1 MVGLLRRTLPV
12 LVLLTATFL
21 ATGAMFA
28 GSMRA
33 PEVVV
38 HEWGTFTTVAGEDG
52 QAINWLPLGG
62 PTDLP
67 CFVEH
72 YKNRLV
78 KFVGNA
84 EQEGP
89 IDYAVARSALI
100 GTVRMETPVLYF
112 YSPEDAVVSV
122 DVRFPRGLMTEWFPK
137 AVVTQPT
144 VMPAVLD
151 NPNLVGRI
159 SWPAVHI
166 RPGRVGEYPRGNGQ
180 SHYYAARGTDAAPIS
195 VDGQFEKFLFY
206 RGVASFPA
214 VLSASLGSDG
224 RVQVINRGARPIPQI
239 ILFENRAGAIAYRVG
254 GALEGKATLT
264 LPKTPASFDRL
275 RIELIAMLVKTGL
288 YQKEAEAMVETWRD
302 SWFEEGTR
310 VFYLVPSA
318 SVEEILPLT
327 ISPAPAAVARA
338 FVGRMEIITPDALVR
353 AQTALAQGND
363 AALEKMG
370 RFLGPIADRL
380 VARTSSVSERNK
392 IRAITNT
399 VFAAYVKRMGGCQ

>member
-21 ATGAMFA
+21 ATSAMFA
-28 GSMRA
+28 RFGAA

-72 YKNRLV
+72 YKNRLT
-78 KFVGNA
+78 KFIGNA

-89 IDYAVARSALI
+89 IDYAVARSALV

-122 DVRFPRGLMTEWFPK
+122 KVRFPRGLMTEWFPK
-137 AVVTQPT
+137 AVVSQPN
-144 VMPAVLD
+144 VMPAILD
-151 NPNLVGRI
+151 NPGLVGLI
-159 SWPAVHI
+159 SWPAVEI
-166 RPGRVGEYPRGNGQ
+166 RPGRVGEYPRGNGP

-195 VDGQFEKFLFY
+195 VNGQFEKFLFY

-214 VLSASLGSDG
+214 MLSAALGSDG
-224 RVQVINRGARPIPQI
+224 SVHVTNRGLRPIPQV
-239 ILFENRAGAIAYRVG
+239 ILFENRAGTITYRVG
-254 GALEGKATLT
+254 GALEGAATLT
-264 LPKTPASFDRL
+264 LPKAAASFDTL
-275 RIELIAMLVKTGL
+275 RTELTTMLEKTGL
-288 YQKEAEAMVETWRD
+288 YRKEAEAMVETWRD

-310 VFYLVPSA
+310 VFYLVPPA
-318 SVEEILPLT
+318 SVDEILPLT
-327 ISPAPAAVARA
+327 VSPAPAAVARA
-338 FVGRMEIITPDALVR
+338 FVGRMQIITPDALVR
-353 AQTALAQGND
+353 AQTALSAGDD
-363 AALEKMG
+363 ATLEKMG

-392 IRAITNT
+392 IRAITNS
-399 VFAAYVKRMGGCQ
+399 VFAAYVKRMSGCN

>member
-21 ATGAMFA
+21 ATAAMFA
-28 GSMRA
+28 MSVRA

-62 PTDLP
+62 PSDLP

-72 YKNRLV
+72 YLNRHV
-78 KFVGNA
+78 KFIGNA

-89 IDYAVARSALI
+89 IDYAIARSALV

-122 DVRFPRGLMTEWFPK
+122 NVRFPRGLMTEWFPK
-137 AVVTQPT
+137 AVVNQPS

-151 NPNLVGRI
+151 NPNLVGGI
-159 SWPAVHI
+159 SWPAVEIH
-166 RPGRVGEYPRGNGQ
+166 PGRVGEYPQGSGTEPLLRRARDRRRARLGQ
-180 SHYYAARGTDAAPIS
+180 RAVREVPLLSRRRQFPCGAVGCARQRRKRAGDQSRVPADPSGHSVREPRRRDDVSSRRRARGRRRS
-195 VDGQFEKFLFY
+195 
-206 RGVASFPA
+206 RC
-214 VLSASLGSDG
+214 
-224 RVQVINRGARPIPQI
+224 R
-239 ILFENRAGAIAYRVG
+239 
-254 GALEGKATLT
+254 
-264 LPKTPASFDRL
+264 KTPASFDSL
-275 RIELIAMLVKTGL
+275 RAELVTMLEKTGL
-288 YQKEAEAMVETWRD
+288 FRKEAEAMVETWSD

-310 VFYLVPSA
+310 VFYLVPPA
-318 SVEEILPLT
+318 SVDEILPLS

-338 FVGRMEIITPDALVR
+338 FVGRMEMITPDALVR
-353 AQTALAQGND
+353 AQAALAAGDD
-363 AALEKMG
+363 ATLEKMG

-399 VFAAYVKRMGGCQ
+399 VFAAYVKRMSGCQ